1 MPVRPETA
9 VLGEPAGDTRPVA
22 SARRMPGWSVTSLP
36 VAPLLVAGVFLGP
49 HGIALL
55 SSQALAAVDPA
66 MPVALAA
73 LGVLIGL
80 EVGEHRAGAPP
91 RVMAGA
97 GPALATMAVVAAG
110 LLGAAS
116 AGAAPAA
123 SAWLFSLLCGVCA
136 ASSLTLPGRS
146 ADEPR
151 RQSDALMSAEAAAA
165 MAAGAAVLAMARRD
179 HWTAAALLVAQN
191 IGVVSLLGLASW
203 LLARKTIST
212 TERRV
217 FAMAALLLVGGA
229 ADLLA
234 SSPLFGGLCA
244 GLLWQRLGGPSRE
257 VLHRETLYLQHPFVV
272 LILLVA
278 GARSDLSPLT
288 FGLAAIY
295 VSLRTAARLASGTV
309 LHRLLPATSPDLRIE
324 LVMPGVFGVAFGLN
338 ATRAAGEAA
347 PGDPS
352 VLSVVVIGAIV
363 SEVLI
368 RLLASEKSA

>member
-1 MPVRPETA
+1 MPARPDAA
-9 VLGEPAGDTRPVA
+9 VLGELTGDPQPMA
-22 SARRMPGWSVTSLP
+22 AARRRPTWSLTSLP

-55 SSQALAAVDPA
+55 SSPALAAVDPA

-91 RVMAGA
+91 HVMAGA
-97 GPALATMAVVAAG
+97 APALVTMAVVAAG
-110 LLGAAS
+110 LFGAVS
-116 AGAAPAA
+116 AGAVPAGP
-123 SAWLFSLLCGVCA
+123 AWLFGLLGGVCA

-151 RQSDALMSAEAAAA
+151 RQSDALMGAEVAAA
-165 MAAGAAVLAMARRD
+165 MIAGAVVLAMARRD

-191 IGVVSLLGLASW
+191 AGIVCLLGLASW
-203 LLARKTIST
+203 LLARRTTST

-288 FGLAAIY
+288 FSLAAIY
-295 VSLRTAARLASGTV
+295 VSLRTVARLASGTV
-309 LHRLLPATSPDLRIE
+309 LHRLVPATSRDLRVE
-324 LVMPGVFGVAFGLN
+324 LVMPGVFGVAFALN

-368 RLLASEKSA
+368 RLLAPEKPA